1 MREVEVGQLAGFE
14 ECVEYVSVCA
24 KPRRKT
30 DMKTV
35 ATALALCLILS
46 STACAENNS
55 TENSA
60 IAKKESSSMFRSI
73 NETISVS
80 PQITLEDVAA
90 AKAEGVTLIVNNR
103 PDGEDLSAPQS
114 ADIEAAAKAAGI
126 DYLAIPI
133 THSGFSAPQVDAM
146 IGALEGATGK
156 TLAYCR
162 SGTRS
167 TLLWSLAQA
176 KQGVEP
182 DEIARLAG
190 NAGYDIT
197 PIRAM
202 VDALAAGAQ

>member
-1 MREVEVGQLAGFE
+1 
-14 ECVEYVSVCA
+14 
-24 KPRRKT
+24 
-30 DMKTV
+30 MKAITSISMLG
-35 ATALALCLILS
+35 TALML
-46 STACAENNS
+46 TACAQEPVQDPPV
-55 TENSA
+55 E
-60 IAKKESSSMFRSI
+60 ILKEKAQSMFRSI
-73 NETISVS
+73 NEKVSVS
-80 PQITLEDVAA
+80 PQISLDDIAA

-103 PDGEDLSAPQS
+103 PDGEEPGAPQS

-126 DYLAIPI
+126 EYIGIPI

-146 IGALEGATGK
+146 IAALDGAEGK

-176 KQGVEP
+176 KKGLSP

-197 PIRAM
+197 PVRAM
-202 VDALAAGAQ
+202 VEALAGGN

>member
-1 MREVEVGQLAGFE
+1 
-14 ECVEYVSVCA
+14 
-24 KPRRKT
+24 
-30 DMKTV
+30 MKSGTI
-35 ATALALCLILS
+35 ALTLCLALA
-46 STACAENNS
+46 STACTEDNLAEA
-55 TENSA
+55 TA
-60 IAKKESSSMFRSI
+60 IAKKENSSMFRTI
-73 NETISVS
+73 NENISVS
-80 PQITLEDVAA
+80 PQISLEDVTA
-90 AKAEGVTLIVNNR
+90 AKAEGITLIVNNR
-103 PDGEDLSAPQS
+103 PDGEDPSAPQS

-133 THSGFSAPQVDAM
+133 THSGFSAPQVEAL

-176 KQGVEP
+176 KQGVDP

-202 VDALAAGAQ
+202 VDALSAGAQ

>member
-1 MREVEVGQLAGFE
+1 MNVTI
-14 ECVEYVSVCA
+14 SIS
-24 KPRRKT
+24 
-30 DMKTV
+30 
-35 ATALALCLILS
+35 ILS
-46 STACAENNS
+46 AASILTACAQDPVQDAPIE
-55 TENSA
+55 A
-60 IAKKESSSMFRSI
+60 IEEKAKSMFRSI
-73 NETISVS
+73 NEKVSVS
-80 PQITLEDVAA
+80 PQISLDDVVA

-103 PDGEDLSAPQS
+103 PDGEEPGAPQS

-126 DYLAIPI
+126 EYIGIPI

-146 IGALEGATGK
+146 IAALDRTEGK

-176 KQGVEP
+176 KKGISP

-197 PIRAM
+197 PVRAM
-202 VDALAAGAQ
+202 VEALAGGS